1 MHDRLCA
8 AKETDDSV
16 AIKDIQDELKACRAR
31 AGLKNH
37 PVANAQY
44 SDSGRQSWAGPP
56 IQPISLAPYFHSQG
70 GGGGHAFHQPQQ
82 FPPHG
87 AWVGQRGQGLYHPNT
102 PTMFHGGGGCKVA
115 TGITDPRAEVV
126 ATQVAEVGGGE
137 DPQAEEETPRAAN
150 VCVWAR
156 QPTTPLGSARRP
168 HATNAA
174 RRATYNV
181 AAPISSKSPSA
192 HGSVGSFGR
201 RIARE

>member
-1 MHDRLCA
+1 MHSINPSSFRLTGPGSDR
-8 AKETDDSV
+8 E
-16 AIKDIQDELKACRAR
+16 AR
-31 AGLKNH
+31 ASITLIR
-37 PVANAQY
+37 P
-44 SDSGRQSWAGPP
+44 
-56 IQPISLAPYFHSQG
+56 LCF
-70 GGGGHAFHQPQQ
+70 
-82 FPPHG
+82 
-87 AWVGQRGQGLYHPNT
+87 T
-102 PTMFHGGGGCKVA
+102 GGGGCKVA

-168 HATNAA
+168 HATNAV